1 MKRRDFCKA
10 LVCSAALAP
19 GLALPRAEAA
29 AKSQT
34 VGRAV
39 PAGNYTMSFRSE
51 LSQMDIEHE
60 YYYSD
65 SFFAH
70 ASIQYDHQLALATL
84 GMVTAAFNTWASD
97 AKYWANGDVGREN
110 SLDAA
115 YTKLGFG
122 DVKYR
127 YYDVDVGKAGDFVGW
142 STARKTITL
151 NGKRTTIV
159 ALVLR
164 GGPERGLAQARMA
177 HDEGARAVDLRQR
190 LKVVHHAHGR
200 IGPQADLAGR
210 VRPLARE
217 EGREPVRKVAV
228 VARDVLVAE
237 HRHGVPVVH
246 DLLDG
251 LIAGRRIG
259 RKEDVDGA
267 RRGALRLGQHEVHGE
282 GELPRLQLQRELHAP
297 VLRLAGP
304 VVLPVRRP
312 HYRIIQ
318 TPVVFHA
325 KGCLHHV
332 TTTSR

>member
-19 GLALPRAEAA
+19 GLVLPRAEAA

-70 ASIQYDHQLALATL
+70 SSIQYDHQLALATL

-159 ALVLR
+159 RSSCA
-164 GGPERGLAQARMA
+164 A
-177 HDEGARAVDLRQR
+177 AVT
-190 LKVVHHAHGR
+190 AASG
-200 IGPQADLAGR
+200 
-210 VRPLARE
+210 
-217 EGREPVRKVAV
+217 
-228 VARDVLVAE
+228 
-237 HRHGVPVVH
+237 
-246 DLLDG
+246 
-251 LIAGRRIG
+251 
-259 RKEDVDGA
+259 
-267 RRGALRLGQHEVHGE
+267 
-282 GELPRLQLQRELHAP
+282 
-297 VLRLAGP
+297 
-304 VVLPVRRP
+304 
-312 HYRIIQ
+312 
-318 TPVVFHA
+318 
-325 KGCLHHV
+325 
-332 TTTSR
+332 

>member
-29 AKSQT
+29 TKSQT

-70 ASIQYDHQLALATL
+70 SSIQYDHQLALATL

-127 YYDVDVGKAGDFVGW
+127 YYDVDVGKAGDFVDVY
-142 STARKTITL
+142 
-151 NGKRTTIV
+151 KR
-159 ALVLR
+159 
-164 GGPERGLAQARMA
+164 QAV
-177 HDEGARAVDLRQR
+177 GFRQR
-190 LKVVHHAHGR
+190 LPGKDNRCTG
-200 IGPQADLAGR
+200 
-210 VRPLARE
+210 
-217 EGREPVRKVAV
+217 
-228 VARDVLVAE
+228 
-237 HRHGVPVVH
+237 
-246 DLLDG
+246 
-251 LIAGRRIG
+251 
-259 RKEDVDGA
+259 
-267 RRGALRLGQHEVHGE
+267 
-282 GELPRLQLQRELHAP
+282 
-297 VLRLAGP
+297 
-304 VVLPVRRP
+304 
-312 HYRIIQ
+312 
-318 TPVVFHA
+318 
-325 KGCLHHV
+325 
-332 TTTSR
+332 TSRRRFCPAGKCA

>member
-1 MKRRDFCKA
+1 MSEVYGKQQWGKTMKRRDFCKA

-39 PAGNYTMSFRSE
+39 PAGNYIMSFRSE

-70 ASIQYDHQLALATL
+70 SSIQYDHQLALATL

-127 YYDVDVGKAGDFVGW
+127 YYDVDVGRAGDFVGW

-159 ALVLR
+159 ALILR
-164 GGPERGLAQARMA
+164 GGGYGGEWVSNL
-177 HDEGARAVDLRQR
+177 HT
-190 LKVVHHAHGR
+190 
-200 IGPQADLAGR
+200 ADSR
-210 VRPLARE
+210 RPL
-217 EGREPVRKVAV
+217 
-228 VARDVLVAE
+228 L
-237 HRHGVPVVH
+237 
-246 DLLDG
+246 
-251 LIAGRRIG
+251 RIYC
-259 RKEDVDGA
+259 ESN
-267 RRGALRLGQHEVHGE
+267 
-282 GELPRLQLQRELHAP
+282 
-297 VLRLAGP
+297 
-304 VVLPVRRP
+304 
-312 HYRIIQ
+312 IIN
-318 TPVVFHA
+318 
-325 KGCLHHV
+325 L
-332 TTTSR
+332 